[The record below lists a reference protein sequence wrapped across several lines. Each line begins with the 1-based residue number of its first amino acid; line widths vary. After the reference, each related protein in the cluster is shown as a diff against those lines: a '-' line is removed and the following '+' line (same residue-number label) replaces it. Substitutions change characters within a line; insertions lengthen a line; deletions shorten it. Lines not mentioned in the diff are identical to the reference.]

1 MKRFRR
7 FASIAALGLPLL
19 LSGCWVI
26 STNRRLPV
34 PKAPTI
40 VQSVT
45 PDELVAQMNQR
56 WASLDTM
63 TAKVEIQ
70 ASVLKTKQG
79 VATDYTTVG
88 GNILFRKPEM
98 LRVLGRAPVI
108 GLPIFDMASDGNTFT
123 LYIPS
128 KKIAYK
134 GSTLLKKKSKN
145 QLENLRPGFFLDAL
159 VVQGL
164 EPDDFYSVTSDSET
178 LEDSAKK
185 HLYFVPEYILSI
197 TRHTP
202 GSHRD
207 KPVRVVT
214 FHREDLL
221 PYEQDLYDANGNLET
236 HVSYINYQDFGSGL
250 YPSTVIIKRPIED
263 SQIVLTVEK
272 VTKNVA
278 LPADQFV
285 VNVPEG
291 TQIKNL
297 Q

>member
-1 MKRFRR
+1 M
-7 FASIAALGLPLL
+7 GLPLL

-34 PKAPTI
+34 PKAPAI

-45 PDELVAQMNQR
+45 PDELVTQMNER
-56 WASLDTM
+56 WTSLDTM

-128 KKIAYK
+128 RKVAYK
-134 GSTLLKKKSKN
+134 GSAKLKKKSVN

-159 VVQGL
+159 VVRGL

-178 LEDSAKK
+178 IEDAAKK

-202 GSHRD
+202 GSHHD
-207 KPVRVVT
+207 TPVRVVT

-221 PYEQDLYDANGNLET
+221 PYEQDMYDANGSLET
-236 HVSYINYQDFGSGL
+236 QVFYTNYQDFGSGL
-250 YPSTVIIKRPIED
+250 YPSTVVIKRPIED

-272 VTKNVA
+272 VTKNVT

-285 VNVPEG
+285 VTIPDG
-291 TQIKNL
+291 TEIRNL
-297 Q
+297 H

>member
-1 MKRFRR
+1 MRRFRR
-7 FASIAALGLPLL
+7 LASFAALGLPLL

-34 PKAPTI
+34 PKAPSI

-45 PDELVAQMNQR
+45 PDVLVAQMNQR

-88 GNILFRKPEM
+88 GNILFRKPDL

-128 KKIAYK
+128 RKIAYK
-134 GSTLLKKKSKN
+134 GSALLKKKSAN

-159 VVQGL
+159 VVRGL

-178 LEDSAKK
+178 IEDAAKK

-197 TRHTP
+197 TRHNP
-202 GSHRD
+202 GSHHD
-207 KPVRVVT
+207 TPVRVVT

-221 PYEQDLYDANGNLET
+221 PYQQDMYDTNGNLET
-236 HVSYINYQDFGSGL
+236 QVFYTNYQDFGSGL

-263 SQIVLTVEK
+263 SQIVLTVDK
-272 VTKNVA
+272 VAKNVT
-278 LPADQFV
+278 LPAEQFV
-285 VNVPEG
+285 VTVPEG
-291 TQIKNL
+291 TEIKNL

>member
-250 YPSTVIIKRPIED
+250 YPSTINQAPEGGF
-263 SQIVLTVEK
+263 QIVITVESVK
-272 VTKNVA
+272 ENQPLKDN
-278 LPADQFV
+278 QFHFDI
-285 VNVPEG
+285 PEG
-291 TQIKNL
+291 TEIQKL
-297 Q
+297 H

>member
-1 MKRFRR
+1 MSILRR
-7 FASIAALGLPLL
+7 CPSFALLGLPLL

-26 STNRRLPV
+26 STSRKLPV
-34 PKAPTI
+34 PKAPSI

-45 PDELVAQMNQR
+45 PDVLVAQLNQR

-108 GLPIFDMASDGNTFT
+108 GLPIFDMASDGDTFT

-128 KKIAYK
+128 RKVAYT
-134 GSTLLKKKSKN
+134 GSALLKKKSAN

-159 VVQGL
+159 VVRGL

-178 LEDSAKK
+178 IEDAAKK

-197 TRHTP
+197 TRHNP
-202 GSHRD
+202 GSHHD
-207 KPVRVVT
+207 TPVRVVT

-221 PYEQDLYDANGNLET
+221 PYQQDMYDANGNLVT
-236 HVSYINYQDFGSGL
+236 QVFYTNYQDFGSGL

-263 SQIVLTVEK
+263 SQIVLTVDK
-272 VTKNVA
+272 VTKNVP

-285 VNVPEG
+285 VTIPEG
-291 TQIKNL
+291 TEMKNL
-297 Q
+297 H